1 MRVRWEPVH
10 YGFSTGPIKPKRPA
24 AAFPRRHRP
33 QGMKYR
39 QADFV
44 GTNSCDSRAPS
55 LGCASF
61 PMKIGFNLLLWTGHV
76 TEDHFP
82 VLAKLKAA
90 GYDGVEI
97 PVFDVSDPAHFARI
111 GRELREQGLECT
123 AVTVLPDEA
132 HNAISPVAANRQG
145 AIDHLKR
152 VLECC
157 HNAGVQTL
165 CGPYYQVLGQFTGA
179 FPTEQ
184 ELENAAGVHRAIA
197 PVAEAAGVKCAIE
210 ALNRFESHL
219 LNTMEQAASYVKRV
233 DHPAFGTMYD
243 TFHANIEEKNP
254 FTAIDT
260 VFASGKLNHVHISEN
275 DRGTPGRGHINL
287 TEQIQ
292 HLQTIG
298 YNGWLTIEAFG
309 SALPDLAAA
318 TRVWRDFFPST
329 DQVYLEG
336 IEVIRK
342 AWNA

>member
-1 MRVRWEPVH
+1 
-10 YGFSTGPIKPKRPA
+10 
-24 AAFPRRHRP
+24 
-33 QGMKYR
+33 
-39 QADFV
+39 
-44 GTNSCDSRAPS
+44 
-55 LGCASF
+55 
-61 PMKIGFNLLLWTGHV
+61 MKIGFNLLLYTGHV
-76 TEDHFP
+76 TEANYP
-82 VLAKLKAA
+82 VIEKLKKA
-90 GYDGVEI
+90 GYDGVELPI
-97 PVFDVSDPAHFARI
+97 FDVSNPAHFASI
-111 GRELREQGLECT
+111 GKVLKDNGLECT

-152 VLECC
+152 VLECA

-179 FPTEQ
+179 FPTET
-184 ELENAAGVHRAIA
+184 ELNHAAEVHRAIA
-197 PVAEAAGVKCAIE
+197 PVAQAAGVKCAIE

-233 DHPAFGTMYD
+233 DHPNFGTMYD
-243 TFHANIEEKNP
+243 TFPANIEENNP
-254 FTAIDT
+254 FAAIDT

-292 HLQTIG
+292 HLKKIG
-298 YNGWLTIEAFG
+298 YDGWMTIEAFG

-329 DQVYLEG
+329 EQVYEEG
-336 IEVIRK
+336 IQVIQK
-342 AWNA
+342 ALA